1 MTIQQRNIRDNLLVS
16 DVTKKKKKN
25 KFQSQNFLKKY
36 RNIRKGLSLVSYGE
50 DSNSNS
56 GATISDVVFIF

>member
-1 MTIQQRNIRDNLLVS
+1 MLQ
-16 DVTKKKKKN
+16 KKKKH

-36 RNIRKGLSLVSYGE
+36 RNIRKGLRLVSYGE

>member
-16 DVTKKKKKN
+16 DVTKKKKH

-36 RNIRKGLSLVSYGE
+36 RNIRKGLRLVSYGE

>member
-1 MTIQQRNIRDNLLVS
+1 MLQ
-16 DVTKKKKKN
+16 KKKTQ
-25 KFQSQNFLKKY
+25 KFESQNFLKKY
-36 RNIRKGLSLVSYGE
+36 RNIRKGLRLVSYGE

>member
-1 MTIQQRNIRDNLLVS
+1 MLQ
-16 DVTKKKKKN
+16 KKKTQ
-25 KFQSQNFLKKY
+25 KFESQNFLKKY